1 MRRLNP
7 LILILVAALLAVMLI
22 AYVFSGSGG
31 GRENPDKLT
40 EADVAGRG
48 ESSPGQDCGTQPTF
62 DLVKRELFR
71 RAAQLRGAD
80 PAQLDQIA
88 NYSVLRMGS
97 ATFRSEDEATGAI
110 SCSGSAALDLPPG
123 VSANGSQSVGGEIGY
138 ALQQAADG
146 SGQVVTLSNADAL
159 IGPLAT
165 LVPGSATEPQEA
177 SAEAA
182 PADEGTEREVPAA
195 VESPPARPAPALSA
209 APRRTPPPPAPP
221 RSTTSAQPR
230 APAPAAPPRA
240 TASPSFNCRNAR
252 ARSEIAVCS
261 DPGLASLDR
270 QMAGQFNSAMRGGT
284 AAQRAVLQRTR
295 GSFLAYR
302 NRCSSNEC
310 ITDAYRGRMREIS
323 DIMAG
328 RWRVP

>member
-7 LILILVAALLAVMLI
+7 LIFVLVAALLAVMLI
-22 AYVFSGSGG
+22 AYVFSGGG
-31 GRENPDKLT
+31 GGGSRENPDKLT
-40 EADVAGRG
+40 DADVAGRG
-48 ESSPGQDCGTQPTF
+48 DSSPGQDCGTQPTF

-123 VSANGSQSVGGEIGY
+123 VSANGSQTVSGDIGY
-138 ALQQAADG
+138 ALQPAADG

-165 LVPGSATEPQEA
+165 LVRGGATQPEQA
-177 SAEAA
+177 SAAA
-182 PADEGTEREVPAA
+182 GSDERTERT
-195 VESPPARPAPALSA
+195 PPRVAEAPPAPAPVA
-209 APRRTPPPPAPP
+209 APRRPAPTPAPP
-221 RSTTSAQPR
+221 RRTVTAQPR
-230 APAPAAPPRA
+230 PPAPAEPPRA
-240 TASPSFNCRNAR
+240 TARPSFNCRLAR

-261 DPGLASLDR
+261 DPRLAALDR
-270 QMAGQFNSAMRGGT
+270 QMASQFYGAMRRGN

-302 NRCSSNEC
+302 NRCSSNAC
-310 ITDAYRGRMREIS
+310 IDEAYRGRMREIS